1 MKATKES
8 DLITN
13 KRFELNVITSGEEP
27 LNEGEGTHTGASR
40 RTIEIYTN
48 KIFKD
53 NNTSVEAHRKS
64 KETYRTSS
72 EIYLLI
78 HLLTIFLQ
86 KSMRN

>member
-27 LNEGEGTHTGASR
+27 LNENEKTHTGASR

-48 KIFKD
+48 KIFNGDKA
-53 NNTSVEAHRKS
+53 SIEAHRKS
-64 KETYRTSS
+64 KEVYRFSS
-72 EIYLLI
+72 EIYLSIGL
-78 HLLTIFLQ
+78 
-86 KSMRN
+86 

>member
-27 LNEGEGTHTGASR
+27 LNEGAGTHTGSSR
-40 RTIEIYTN
+40 RTIELYTN

-53 NNTSVEAHRKS
+53 NNISVEAHRKS
-64 KETYRTSS
+64 KEIYRISS
-72 EIYLLI
+72 ERYLLI
-78 HLLTIFLQ
+78 
-86 KSMRN
+86 N